1 MNGIEKLTGR
11 ILEDA
16 EAQVKSIIGE
26 AEDKADVILNNKR
39 SEAEGIYQDKIRRG
53 KLAAEQRVERLGS
66 VAKLEAKKLIL
77 GTKQEMVS
85 NSFDLALDKLTK
97 LPERDYIKLLSSLAV
112 SACKTGTEEILFSEN
127 DKNKYGK
134 KIVETAN
141 TILSENGKKAELT
154 CSDQTVNIKGGIVV
168 KEGNIEMNCSFETI
182 IRLKHDELATEVSGV
197 LFK

>member
-85 NSFDLALDKLTK
+85 NSFDLALD
-97 LPERDYIKLLSSLAV
+97 RAY
-112 SACKTGTEEILFSEN
+112 
-127 DKNKYGK
+127 
-134 KIVETAN
+134 
-141 TILSENGKKAELT
+141 
-154 CSDQTVNIKGGIVV
+154 
-168 KEGNIEMNCSFETI
+168 
-182 IRLKHDELATEVSGV
+182 
-197 LFK
+197 